1 MRNHRLTVFCG
12 LLMAAGVACAAPKA
26 DTSKHT
32 NVYLLAHVG
41 AILDICSASADAGA
55 FPPEKSREIGDL
67 SARLATLVRAIGT
80 HYRDR
85 ELFGVYEATKA
96 NMAADE
102 KLRRHVKVGHENCG
116 TRSLGEMRT
125 YVADNETLINQAIE
139 RSRAA
144 APTPKP
150 ASAPAR

>member
-1 MRNHRLTVFCG
+1 MKIQRLSVLCG
-12 LLMAAGVACAAPKA
+12 LLLSAGFACAAPKA

-41 AILDICSASADAGA
+41 AILDICAASPEAGGFA
-55 FPPEKSREIGDL
+55 PEKSREIGDL

-102 KLRRHVKVGHENCG
+102 RLRRHVKVGHENCG

-139 RSRAA
+139 RSRAGA
-144 APTPKP
+144 ATKPTN
-150 ASAPAR
+150 APAR

>member
-1 MRNHRLTVFCG
+1 MRNHRLSVFCG
-12 LLMAAGVACAAPKA
+12 LLLAAGVACAADKA
-26 DTSKHT
+26 DTSKLT
-32 NVYLLAHVG
+32 NVYLLAHAG
-41 AILDICSASADAGA
+41 AILDICAASPDAGA
-55 FPPEKSREIGDL
+55 FAPEKSREIGDL

-116 TRSLGEMRT
+116 SRTLGEMRT

-144 APTPKP
+144 PTPKP